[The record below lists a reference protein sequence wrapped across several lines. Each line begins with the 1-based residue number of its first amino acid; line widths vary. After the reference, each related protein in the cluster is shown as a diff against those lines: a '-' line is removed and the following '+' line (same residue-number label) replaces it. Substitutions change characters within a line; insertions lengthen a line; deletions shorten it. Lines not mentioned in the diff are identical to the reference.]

1 MIFDSLAMAGQCHAL
16 AVPSFWGLLSG
27 LLASLCVY
35 YVGWIIHT
43 LCFHPLSGYPGPKLA
58 AITPLVHLM
67 WDIQGKQHSTIKRLH
82 DQYGDVVR
90 IAPNALV
97 YRAAPAWKDIYGH
110 RKKGQK
116 VFVKDPALY
125 APTPNGVNAI
135 ITANEHDHSR
145 MRRLL
150 THAFSNK
157 ALREQEEILQMYAN
171 MFMEKL
177 KGLIGSATSQ
187 NIDITCWFNFT
198 TFDLI
203 GDLAFGEPFGCL
215 SNSTYHWWV
224 RIILDAVKA
233 SAYLKVFWYYPFLVP
248 LVRVLVPKHLLQ
260 KRQASFNLSV
270 EKVRRRLALG
280 ATRPDFTSYILKHSK
295 DGKGMSPEEM
305 DANSAVFVLA
315 GSETTAA
322 LLSGVTYYLLRCRDK
337 YTRLVREIRG
347 AFDKDTDIKL
357 STLVDLP
364 YLNAVLTE
372 AMRIYPPI
380 PSMLPR
386 IVPEGGAMINEQYV
400 PGKVS
405 VSISLYSAFHAASHF
420 KNPEA
425 FVPERWLNES
435 DEYINDKKEAFQ
447 PYSYGPRNCLG
458 QHLANAEMRLLLA
471 KLLWNFDLE
480 LLPQS
485 LNWADQK
492 SFSLW
497 SRPQLMI
504 KLFRAGAGSAL

>member
-1 MIFDSLAMAGQCHAL
+1 MVFDSLAMGGWCHAL
-16 AVPSFWGLLSG
+16 AVPSFWSLLSG
-27 LLASLCVY
+27 LIALLSVY

-43 LCFHPLSGYPGPKLA
+43 LCFHPLSGYPGPELA
-58 AITPLVHLM
+58 AITPLVHLI
-67 WDIQGKQHSTIKRLH
+67 WDIQGKQHSTMKRLH
-82 DQYGDVVR
+82 DKYGDVVR

-110 RKKGQK
+110 RKKGHK
-116 VFVKDPALY
+116 VFIKDPALY

-135 ITANEHDHSR
+135 ITANEDDHSR

-157 ALREQEEILQMYAN
+157 ALGEQEEILQMYAG
-171 MFMEKL
+171 MFIEKL
-177 KGLIGSATSQ
+177 KGLMGSAVSQ
-187 NIDITCWFNFT
+187 NIDIACWFNFT

-233 SAYLKVFWYYPFLVP
+233 SAYLKVFWFYPFLVP

-260 KRQASFNLSV
+260 KRQASFDLSV
-270 EKVRRRLALG
+270 EKIRRRLALG
-280 ATRPDFTSYILKHSK
+280 ATRPDFTSYILKHAK
-295 DGKGMSPEEM
+295 DGKGMSSEEM

-337 YTRLVREIRG
+337 YERLIREVRD
-347 AFDKDTDIKL
+347 AFEKDADIKL
-357 STLVDLP
+357 STLFDLP

-386 IVPEGGAMINEQYV
+386 IVPEGGAMINGQYV
-400 PGKVS
+400 PGRVS
-405 VSISLYSAFHAASHF
+405 VSVSLYSAFHAASHF
-420 KNPEA
+420 KDPEA
-425 FVPERWLNES
+425 FIPERWLNES
-435 DEYINDKKEAFQ
+435 DEYANDKKEAFQ

-480 LLPQS
+480 LLAES
-485 LNWADQK
+485 LNWTEQK

-497 SRPQLMI
+497 SRPELMV
-504 KLFRAGAGSAL
+504 KLFRAGGAL

>member
-1 MIFDSLAMAGQCHAL
+1 MSHFNQ
-16 AVPSFWGLLSG
+16 LSQFFI
-27 LLASLCVY
+27 Y
-35 YVGWIIHT
+35 YVTWIIYT
-43 LCFHPLSGYPGPKLA
+43 LCFHSLSGYPGPKLA
-58 AITPLVHLM
+58 AITPLVHLV
-67 WDIQGKQHSTIKRLH
+67 WDIQGKQHSTVKRLH
-82 DQYGDVVR
+82 DKYGDVVR

-110 RKKGQK
+110 RKKGHK
-116 VFVKDPALY
+116 VFIKDPALY

-135 ITANEHDHSR
+135 ITANEDNHSR

-157 ALREQEEILQMYAN
+157 ALREQEGILQMYAS
-171 MFMEKL
+171 MFIEKL
-177 KGLIGSATSQ
+177 MGLMGSAESQ
-187 NIDITCWFNFT
+187 DIDITCWFNFT

-215 SNSTYHWWV
+215 STSEYHWWV

-233 SAYLKVFWYYPFLVP
+233 SAYLKVFWFYPFLIP
-248 LVRVLVPKHLLQ
+248 LVRVLVPKHLLE
-260 KRQASFNLSV
+260 KRQASFDLSV

-280 ATRPDFTSYILKHSK
+280 ATRPDFTSYILKHTK

-337 YTRLVREIRG
+337 YERLVKEIRG
-347 AFDKDTDIKL
+347 AFDKDGDIKL

-386 IVPEGGAMINEQYV
+386 IVPEGGAMINKKYV
-400 PGKVS
+400 PGNVSTVCRYRCNVVFCGNVLSAWTQHNKSNFLDFSILTTSKYKQVS
-405 VSISLYSAFHAASHF
+405 VSMSLYSAFHAAEHF

-435 DEYINDKKEAFQ
+435 DEYANDKKEAFQ

-458 QHLANAEMRLLLA
+458 Q
-471 KLLWNFDLE
+471 
-480 LLPQS
+480 Q
-485 LNWADQK
+485 
-492 SFSLW
+492 
-497 SRPQLMI
+497 
-504 KLFRAGAGSAL
+504 